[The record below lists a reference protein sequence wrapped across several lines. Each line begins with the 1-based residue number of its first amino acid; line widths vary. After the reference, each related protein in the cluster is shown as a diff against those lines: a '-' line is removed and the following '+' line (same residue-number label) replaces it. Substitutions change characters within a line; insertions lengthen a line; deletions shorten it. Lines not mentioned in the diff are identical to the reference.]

1 MEKPTS
7 KSALLD
13 QIRTDRAALEALLGR
28 VPANRLEEP
37 GAMGDWTV
45 KDVMAHVTAWERRL
59 DQWLAANERP
69 PLTGELIEQMNQER
83 YEQDRNRPLA
93 DIQADFDHIHQTVV
107 RHIDNFVTDE
117 SLTNPPPAA
126 TNTRTPGW
134 RIIAA
139 CTYLHYQEHIELL
152 DHWLA

>member
-28 VPANRLEEP
+28 IPANRLQEP

-59 DQWLAANERP
+59 DEWLAANERP

-83 YEQDRNRPLA
+83 YEQDRDRPLA
-93 DIQADFDHIHQTVV
+93 DIQADFDQIHQNLVH
-107 RHIDNFVTDE
+107 RLDSFVTDE
-117 SLTNPPPAA
+117 SLTNPAPAA
-126 TNTRTPGW
+126 PGSRAPGW
-134 RIIAA
+134 RLIAA
-139 CTYLHYQEHIELL
+139 CTYLHYQEHIEILT
-152 DHWLA
+152 HWLS